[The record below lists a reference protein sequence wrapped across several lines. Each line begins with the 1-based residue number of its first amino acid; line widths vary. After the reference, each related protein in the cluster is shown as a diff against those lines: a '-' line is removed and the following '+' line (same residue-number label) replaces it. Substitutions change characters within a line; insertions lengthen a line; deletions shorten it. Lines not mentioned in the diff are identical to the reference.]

1 MRNQIRD
8 FKKDGI
14 KAMNINEILKGTENT
29 TVEFKEEINES
40 MFKTVSAFANKDGGI
55 IYIGISDKKEI
66 KGLEYTNSMLGDLTN
81 KIINLLGIHPQID
94 CIKINKKDV
103 LQIKI
108 KKSTLPVSYKGKY
121 YTRVGNTTREMQ
133 GEELRSFFI
142 KDTNWDGLTGDYS
155 LDEIDPEAVRKFTRM
170 ALRNG
175 RLKTADEN
183 EDIKTILKKLKL
195 IINGKLTNAAIMLF
209 GKNPQKYFINALVR
223 VGRFKNEITII
234 GDRRIEGNLFKQI
247 EEAEEAIKNFT
258 NVRYEITG
266 EQLTRKNIWDYPLEA
281 IREAFLNAVIHRDYF
296 KYNVQTQIKI
306 FNDWIWF
313 FNIGGLPE
321 GITLEQLKTTHP
333 SVARNPL
340 IVHIFYLAG
349 LIEEYGSGI
358 GRIMDSLKEANLPEP
373 EFKEEFAGFSL
384 YMRKDYYT
392 EERLKEMGLNERQI
406 KAVIYV
412 KEKGKITNK
421 EYQEITKISRQMA
434 TIELTNIVDRGVF
447 IKIGKAGKGVAYQ
460 LTTN

>member
-1 MRNQIRD
+1 
-8 FKKDGI
+8 
-14 KAMNINEILKGTENT
+14 MNIDKILKGTENT
-29 TVEFKEEINES
+29 TVEFKEKINES
-40 MFKTVSAFANKDGGI
+40 IFKTISAFANKNGGI
-55 IYIGISDKKEI
+55 VCIGISDKKEI
-66 KGLEYTNSMLGDLTN
+66 KGFEYTNNMLEDLTN
-81 KIINLLGIHPQID
+81 RIVNLLGIHPQID
-94 CIKINKKDV
+94 NIKVNKKNV

-133 GEELRSFFI
+133 GEELRFFFT
-142 KDTNWDGLTGDYS
+142 KSTNWDELVGDYD
-155 LDEIDPEAVRKFTRM
+155 LNEIDPETVRKFTRM
-170 ALRNG
+170 ASRNG

-209 GKNPQKYFINALVR
+209 GKDPQKYFINALVR
-223 VGRFKNEITII
+223 VGRFKNETTII

-247 EEAEEAIKNFT
+247 EEAEEAIKNFI

-266 EQLTRKNIWDYPLEA
+266 EQLTRKDIWDYPLEA
-281 IREAFLNAVIHRDYF
+281 IREALLNAVIHRDYF

-306 FNDWIWF
+306 FNDWTWF

-349 LIEEYGSGI
+349 
-358 GRIMDSLKEANLPEP
+358 
-373 EFKEEFAGFSL
+373 FSL

-392 EERLKEMGLNERQI
+392 EERLKETGLNDRQI
-406 KAVIYV
+406 KAVMYV
-412 KEKGKITNK
+412 KEKGRITNR
-421 EYQEITKISRQMA
+421 EYQELNSIKKRQTSEDLA
-434 TIELTNIVDRGVF
+434 VLEDKGILE
-447 IKIGKAGKGVAYQ
+447 KIGTTGKGTYYI
-460 LTTN
+460 LKGR

>member
-1 MRNQIRD
+1 
-8 FKKDGI
+8 
-14 KAMNINEILKGTENT
+14 MNIDKILKGTENT

-40 MFKTVSAFANKDGGI
+40 IFKTISAFANKEGGI

-66 KGLEYTNSMLGDLTN
+66 KGFEYTNNMLGDLTN
-81 KIINLLGIHPQID
+81 KIVNLLGIHPQID

-142 KDTNWDGLTGDYS
+142 KGTNWDGLTGNYS
-155 LDEIDPEAVRKFTRM
+155 LDEIDPETVRKFIRM
-170 ALRNG
+170 ASRNG

-223 VGRFKNEITII
+223 VGRFKDEITII

-247 EEAEEAIKNFT
+247 EEAEEAIKNFI

-281 IREAFLNAVIHRDYF
+281 IREALLNAVIHRDYF

-384 YMRKDYYT
+384 YLRKDYYT
-392 EERLKEMGLNERQI
+392 EERLKEMGLNDRQI
-406 KAVIYV
+406 KAVMYV
-412 KEKGKITNK
+412 KEKWRITNR
-421 EYQEITKISRQMA
+421 EYQELNSIKKRQTSEDLA
-434 TIELTNIVDRGVF
+434 VLEDKGILE
-447 IKIGKAGKGVAYQ
+447 KIGTTGKGTYYI
-460 LTTN
+460 LKGH

>member
-1 MRNQIRD
+1 MKID
-8 FKKDGI
+8 
-14 KAMNINEILKGTENT
+14 EILKGTENT
-29 TVEFKEEINES
+29 TVEFKENVNES
-40 MFKTVSAFANKDGGI
+40 IFKTISVFANKDGGI
-55 IYIGISDKKEI
+55 IFIGISDKKEI
-66 KGLEYTNSMLGDLTN
+66 KGLEYTNSLLGDLTN
-81 KIINLLGIHPQID
+81 KIVNLLGIHPQID
-94 CIKINKKDV
+94 FIKINKKDV

-121 YTRVGNTTREMQ
+121 YTRVGNTTREIQ

-142 KDTNWDGLTGDYS
+142 KGTNWDGLTGNYR
-155 LDEIDPEAVRKFTRM
+155 LDEIDTETVRKFIRM
-170 ALRNG
+170 AAGSG
-175 RLKTADEN
+175 RLKTEDEK
-183 EDIKTILKKLKL
+183 EDIKTIFEKLKL
-195 IINGKLTNAAIMLF
+195 IIDGKLTNGAIMLF

-223 VGRFKNEITII
+223 VGRFKDETTII
-234 GDRRIEGNLFKQI
+234 GDRRIEGNIFNQI
-247 EEAEEAIKNFT
+247 EEAEEAIKNFI

-281 IREAFLNAVIHRDYF
+281 IREALLNAVIHREYF

-358 GRIMDSLKEANLPEP
+358 GRIMNSLNDANLPEP
-373 EFKEEFAGFSL
+373 EFKEEFSGFSL

-392 EERLKEMGLNERQI
+392 EERLKEMGLNDRQI
-406 KAVIYV
+406 KAVMYV
-412 KEKGKITNK
+412 KENGKITNK
-421 EYQEITKISRQMA
+421 EYQELNNIKKRQTSEDLA
-434 TIELTNIVDRGVF
+434 VLENKGILE
-447 IKIGKAGKGVAYQ
+447 KIGTTGKGTYYILKGIKGAKGA
-460 LTTN
+460 

>member
-1 MRNQIRD
+1 
-8 FKKDGI
+8 
-14 KAMNINEILKGTENT
+14 MNINEILKGTENT

-40 MFKTVSAFANKDGGI
+40 VFKTISAFANKEGGI
-55 IYIGISDKKEI
+55 IYIGISDKKGI
-66 KGLEYTNSMLGDLTN
+66 KGFEYTNSMLGDLTN
-81 KIINLLGIHPQID
+81 KIVNLLGIHPQID
-94 CIKINKKDV
+94 CIKVNKKDV
-103 LQIKI
+103 LQIKV

-142 KDTNWDGLTGDYS
+142 KGTNWDGLTGNYN
-155 LDEIDPEAVRKFTRM
+155 LDEIDPETVRKFIRM
-170 ALRNG
+170 ASRNG

-183 EDIKTILKKLKL
+183 EEIKTILKKLKL

-223 VGRFKNEITII
+223 VGRFKDEITII

-247 EEAEEAIKNFT
+247 EEAEEAIKNFI

-266 EQLTRKNIWDYPLEA
+266 EQLIRKNIWDYPLEA
-281 IREAFLNAVIHRDYF
+281 IREALLNAVIHRDYF

-340 IVHIFYLAG
+340 IVHTFYLAG

-384 YMRKDYYT
+384 YLRKDYYT

-406 KAVIYV
+406 KAVMYV

-421 EYQEITKISRQMA
+421 EYQEINGVIKKTASRDLGV
-434 TIELTNIVDRGVF
+434 LTDKRILEKVGST
-447 IKIGKAGKGVAYQ
+447 GKGTHYIMK
-460 LTTN
+460 

>member
-1 MRNQIRD
+1 MS
-8 FKKDGI
+8 
-14 KAMNINEILKGTENT
+14 INEILKGTENT

-40 MFKTVSAFANKDGGI
+40 IFKTISAFSNKNGGI
-55 IYIGISDKKEI
+55 IYVGISDKKEI
-66 KGLEYTNSMLGDLTN
+66 KGLEYTNNMLGDLTN
-81 KIINLLGIHPQID
+81 KIVNQLGIHPQID

-108 KKSTLPVSYKGKY
+108 EKSTLPVSYKGKY
-121 YTRVGNTTREMQ
+121 YARVGNTTREMQ

-142 KDTNWDGLTGDYS
+142 KGTSWDGLTGNYS
-155 LDEIDPEAVRKFTRM
+155 LDEIDPETVRKFIRM
-170 ALRNG
+170 ASRNG
-175 RLKTADEN
+175 RLKTAD

-195 IINGKLTNAAIMLF
+195 IIDGKLTNAAIMLF
-209 GKNPQKYFINALVR
+209 GNDPQKYFINALVR
-223 VGRFKNEITII
+223 VGRFKDEITII

-247 EEAEEAIKNFT
+247 EEAEEAIKNFI

-281 IREAFLNAVIHRDYF
+281 IREALLNAVIHRDYF

-340 IVHIFYLAG
+340 IIHTFYLAG

-358 GRIMDSLKEANLPEP
+358 GRIMDSLKEANLPGP

-384 YMRKDYYT
+384 YLRKDYYT
-392 EERLKEMGLNERQI
+392 EERLKEMGLNDRQI
-406 KAVIYV
+406 KAVMYV

-421 EYQEITKISRQMA
+421 EYQEINGVIKKTASRDLGV
-434 TIELTNIVDRGVF
+434 LTDKRILEKVGST
-447 IKIGKAGKGVAYQ
+447 GKGTHYIMK
-460 LTTN
+460 

>member
-1 MRNQIRD
+1 
-8 FKKDGI
+8 
-14 KAMNINEILKGTENT
+14 MNINEILKGTENT

-40 MFKTVSAFANKDGGI
+40 VFKTISAFANKEGGI

-66 KGLEYTNSMLGDLTN
+66 KGFEYTNNMLGDLTN
-81 KIINLLGIHPQID
+81 KIVNQLGIHPQID
-94 CIKINKKDV
+94 CIKADKKDV
-103 LQIKI
+103 LQIKV

-142 KDTNWDGLTGDYS
+142 KGTSWDGLTGEYS
-155 LDEIDPEAVRKFTRM
+155 LDEIDPDTVRKFIRM
-170 ALRNG
+170 ASRNG
-175 RLKTADEN
+175 RLKTAD

-195 IINGKLTNAAIMLF
+195 IIDGKLTNAAIMLF
-209 GKNPQKYFINALVR
+209 GKNPQEYFINALVR
-223 VGRFKNEITII
+223 VGRFKNETIII

-247 EEAEEAIKNFT
+247 EEAEEAIKNFI

-266 EQLTRKNIWDYPLEA
+266 EQLTRKDIWDYPLEA
-281 IREAFLNAVIHRDYF
+281 IREALLNAVIHRDYF

-340 IVHIFYLAG
+340 IIHTFYLAG

-358 GRIMDSLKEANLPEP
+358 GRIMDSLKEANLPGP

-384 YMRKDYYT
+384 YLRKDYYT
-392 EERLKEMGLNERQI
+392 EERLKEMGLNDRQI
-406 KAVIYV
+406 KAVMYV
-412 KEKGKITNK
+412 KEKGRITNR
-421 EYQEITKISRQMA
+421 EYQELNSIKKRQTSEDLA
-434 TIELTNIVDRGVF
+434 FLEDKGILE
-447 IKIGKAGKGVAYQ
+447 KIGTTGKGTYYI
-460 LTTN
+460 LKGH

>member
-1 MRNQIRD
+1 
-8 FKKDGI
+8 
-14 KAMNINEILKGTENT
+14 
-29 TVEFKEEINES
+29 
-40 MFKTVSAFANKDGGI
+40 
-55 IYIGISDKKEI
+55 
-66 KGLEYTNSMLGDLTN
+66 
-81 KIINLLGIHPQID
+81 
-94 CIKINKKDV
+94 
-103 LQIKI
+103 
-108 KKSTLPVSYKGKY
+108 
-121 YTRVGNTTREMQ
+121 
-133 GEELRSFFI
+133 
-142 KDTNWDGLTGDYS
+142 
-155 LDEIDPEAVRKFTRM
+155 
-170 ALRNG
+170 
-175 RLKTADEN
+175 
-183 EDIKTILKKLKL
+183 
-195 IINGKLTNAAIMLF
+195 MLF
-209 GKNPQKYFINALVR
+209 WNDPQKYFINAMVR
-223 VGRFKNEITII
+223 VGRFKDEITII

-247 EEAEEAIKNFT
+247 EEAEEAIKNFI

-266 EQLTRKNIWDYPLEA
+266 EQLTRKDIWDYPLEA
-281 IREAFLNAVIHRDYF
+281 IREALLNAVIHRDYF

-306 FNDWIWF
+306 FNDWMWF
-313 FNIGGLPE
+313 FNNGGLPE

-392 EERLKEMGLNERQI
+392 EEKLNEIGLNERQI

-421 EYQEITKISRQMA
+421 EYREITKISRQMA

-460 LTTN
+460 LHIN

>member
-1 MRNQIRD
+1 
-8 FKKDGI
+8 
-14 KAMNINEILKGTENT
+14 MNIDKILKGTENT

-40 MFKTVSAFANKDGGI
+40 IFKTISAFANKDGGI
-55 IYIGISDKKEI
+55 IFIGISDKKEI

-81 KIINLLGIHPQID
+81 KVINLLGIHPQID
-94 CIKINKKDV
+94 CIKVNKEDV

-108 KKSTLPVSYKGKY
+108 NKSTLPVSCKGKY

-142 KDTNWDGLTGDYS
+142 KDTNWDGLTGNYS
-155 LDEIDPEAVRKFTRM
+155 LDEIDPETVRKFIRM
-170 ALRNG
+170 ASRNG
-175 RLKTADEN
+175 RLKNADEN

-195 IINGKLTNAAIMLF
+195 IINGKLTNAVIMLF
-209 GKNPQKYFINALVR
+209 GNDPQKYFINALVR
-223 VGRFKNEITII
+223 VGRFKDEITII

-247 EEAEEAIKNFT
+247 EEAEEAIKNFI

-266 EQLTRKNIWDYPLEA
+266 EQLTRKDIWDYPLEA
-281 IREAFLNAVIHRDYF
+281 IREALLNAVIHRDYF

-392 EERLKEMGLNERQI
+392 EERLKEMGLNDRQI
-406 KAVIYV
+406 KAVMYV

-421 EYQEITKISRQMA
+421 EYQELNKVSKPTSTRDLDGLVKKSIL
-434 TIELTNIVDRGVF
+434 E
-447 IKIGKAGKGVAYQ
+447 KIGITGKGTFYRIKGLQRA
-460 LTTN
+460 

>member
-1 MRNQIRD
+1 
-8 FKKDGI
+8 
-14 KAMNINEILKGTENT
+14 MNINEILKGTENT

-40 MFKTVSAFANKDGGI
+40 MFKTISAFANKDGGI
-55 IYIGISDKKEI
+55 IFIGISDKKEI

-81 KIINLLGIHPQID
+81 KIVNRLGIYPQID
-94 CIKINKKDV
+94 CIKINKKDI
-103 LQIKI
+103 LQIKV

-121 YTRVGNTTREMQ
+121 YTRVGNTSREMQ

-142 KDTNWDGLTGDYS
+142 KGTNWDGLTGNYS
-155 LDEIDPEAVRKFTRM
+155 IDEIDPETVRKFIRM
-170 ALRNG
+170 ASRNG
-175 RLKTADEN
+175 RLKNADEN

-209 GKNPQKYFINALVR
+209 GNDPQKYFINALVR
-223 VGRFKNEITII
+223 VGRFKDEITII
-234 GDRRIEGNLFKQI
+234 GDRCIEGNLFKQI
-247 EEAEEAIKNFT
+247 EEAEEAIKNFI

-281 IREAFLNAVIHRDYF
+281 IREALLNAVIHRDYF
-296 KYNVQTQIKI
+296 KYNVQSQIKI

-313 FNIGGLPE
+313 FNTGGLPE

-384 YMRKDYYT
+384 YLRKDYYT
-392 EERLKEMGLNERQI
+392 EERLKEMGLNDRQI

-412 KEKGKITNK
+412 KENGKITNK
-421 EYQEITKISRQMA
+421 EYQELNGVIKKTASRDLGV
-434 TIELTNIVDRGVF
+434 LTDKRILEKVGST
-447 IKIGKAGKGVAYQ
+447 GKGTHYIMK
-460 LTTN
+460 

>member
-1 MRNQIRD
+1 
-8 FKKDGI
+8 
-14 KAMNINEILKGTENT
+14 MNINEILKGTENT

-40 MFKTVSAFANKDGGI
+40 IFKTISAFANKNGGI

-66 KGLEYTNSMLGDLTN
+66 KGFEYTNSMLGDLTN
-81 KIINLLGIHPQID
+81 KIVNLLGIHPQID
-94 CIKINKKDV
+94 CIKVNKKDV
-103 LQIKI
+103 LQIKV

-142 KDTNWDGLTGDYS
+142 KGTSWDGLTGNYN
-155 LDEIDPEAVRKFTRM
+155 LDEIDPETVRKFIRM
-170 ALRNG
+170 ASRNG

-183 EDIKTILKKLKL
+183 EEIKTILKKLKL

-223 VGRFKNEITII
+223 VGRFKDEITII

-247 EEAEEAIKNFT
+247 EEAEEAIKNFI

-266 EQLTRKNIWDYPLEA
+266 EQLIRKNIWDYPLEA
-281 IREAFLNAVIHRDYF
+281 IREALLNAVIHRDYF

-340 IVHIFYLAG
+340 IVHTFYLAG

-384 YMRKDYYT
+384 YLRKDYYT
-392 EERLKEMGLNERQI
+392 EERLKEMGFNERQI

-421 EYQEITKISRQMA
+421 EYQEINGVIKKTASRDLGV
-434 TIELTNIVDRGVF
+434 LTDKRILEKVGST
-447 IKIGKAGKGVAYQ
+447 GKGTHYIMK
-460 LTTN
+460 

>member
-195 IINGKLTNAAIMLF
+195 IIDGKLTNAAIMLF

>member
-1 MRNQIRD
+1 
-8 FKKDGI
+8 
-14 KAMNINEILKGTENT
+14 MNINGILKGTENT
-29 TVEFKEEINES
+29 T
-40 MFKTVSAFANKDGGI
+40 
-55 IYIGISDKKEI
+55 
-66 KGLEYTNSMLGDLTN
+66 
-81 KIINLLGIHPQID
+81 
-94 CIKINKKDV
+94 
-103 LQIKI
+103 
-108 KKSTLPVSYKGKY
+108 
-121 YTRVGNTTREMQ
+121 
-133 GEELRSFFI
+133 
-142 KDTNWDGLTGDYS
+142 WDGLTGKYN
-155 LDEIDPEAVRKFTRM
+155 LDEIDPKTVRKFIRM
-170 ALRNG
+170 ASRNG
-175 RLKTADEN
+175 RLKTADED
-183 EDIKTILKKLKL
+183 EDIKTTLKKLKL

-209 GKNPQKYFINALVR
+209 GNDPQKYFINALVR
-223 VGRFKNEITII
+223 VGRFKDEITII

-247 EEAEEAIKNFT
+247 EEAEEAIKNFI

-281 IREAFLNAVIHRDYF
+281 IREALLNAVIHRDYF

-306 FNDWIWF
+306 FNDWTWF

-392 EERLKEMGLNERQI
+392 EERLKETGLNDRQI
-406 KAVIYV
+406 KAVMYV
-412 KEKGKITNK
+412 KEKGRITNR
-421 EYQEITKISRQMA
+421 EYQELNSIKKRQTSEDLA
-434 TIELTNIVDRGVF
+434 VLEDKGILE
-447 IKIGKAGKGVAYQ
+447 KIGTTGKGTYYI
-460 LTTN
+460 LKGR

>member
-1 MRNQIRD
+1 
-8 FKKDGI
+8 
-14 KAMNINEILKGTENT
+14 MNIDKILKGTENT

-40 MFKTVSAFANKDGGI
+40 GFKTISAFANKEGGI
-55 IYIGISDKKEI
+55 IFIGISDKKEI

-142 KDTNWDGLTGDYS
+142 KGTSWDGLTGEYS
-155 LDEIDPEAVRKFTRM
+155 LDEIDPETVRKFIRM
-170 ALRNG
+170 ASRNG

-209 GKNPQKYFINALVR
+209 GNDPQKYFINALVR
-223 VGRFKNEITII
+223 VGRFKDEITII

-247 EEAEEAIKNFT
+247 EEAEEAIKNFI

-281 IREAFLNAVIHRDYF
+281 IREALLNAVIHRDYF

-306 FNDWIWF
+306 FNGWIWF

-358 GRIMDSLKEANLPEP
+358 GRIMDTLKEANLPEP

-384 YMRKDYYT
+384 YLRKDYYT
-392 EERLKEMGLNERQI
+392 EERLKEVGLNDRQI
-406 KAVIYV
+406 KAVVYV

-421 EYQEITKISRQMA
+421 EYQELNSIKKRQTSEDLA
-434 TIELTNIVDRGVF
+434 VLEDKGILE
-447 IKIGKAGKGVAYQ
+447 KIGTTGKGTYYI
-460 LTTN
+460 LKGH

>member
-1 MRNQIRD
+1 
-8 FKKDGI
+8 
-14 KAMNINEILKGTENT
+14 
-29 TVEFKEEINES
+29 
-40 MFKTVSAFANKDGGI
+40 
-55 IYIGISDKKEI
+55 
-66 KGLEYTNSMLGDLTN
+66 
-81 KIINLLGIHPQID
+81 
-94 CIKINKKDV
+94 
-103 LQIKI
+103 
-108 KKSTLPVSYKGKY
+108 
-121 YTRVGNTTREMQ
+121 
-133 GEELRSFFI
+133 
-142 KDTNWDGLTGDYS
+142 
-155 LDEIDPEAVRKFTRM
+155 M
-170 ALRNG
+170 ASRNG

-195 IINGKLTNAAIMLF
+195 FINGKLTHAAIILF

-223 VGRFKNEITII
+223 VGRFKDETIII

-247 EEAEEAIKNFT
+247 EEAEEAIKNLI

-281 IREAFLNAVIHRDYF
+281 IREALLNAVIHRDYF
-296 KYNVQTQIKI
+296 KYNVQSQIKI

-384 YMRKDYYT
+384 YLRKDYYT
-392 EERLKEMGLNERQI
+392 EERLKEMGLNDRQI

-421 EYQEITKISRQMA
+421 EYQELNGVIKKTASRDLGV
-434 TIELTNIVDRGVF
+434 LTDKRILKKVGST
-447 IKIGKAGKGVAYQ
+447 GKGTHYIMK
-460 LTTN
+460 

>member
-1 MRNQIRD
+1 
-8 FKKDGI
+8 
-14 KAMNINEILKGTENT
+14 MNIEKILKGTENT

-40 MFKTVSAFANKDGGI
+40 MYKTISAFANKDGGI
-55 IYIGISDKKEI
+55 ILIGISDKKEI
-66 KGLEYTNSMLGDLTN
+66 KGLEYTNSLLEDLTN
-81 KIINLLGIHPQID
+81 KIVNRLGIHPQID
-94 CIKINKKDV
+94 CIKVNKKDV

-108 KKSTLPVSYKGKY
+108 NKSTLPVSYKGKY

-142 KDTNWDGLTGDYS
+142 KGTNWDGLTGNYS
-155 LDEIDPEAVRKFTRM
+155 LDEIDSKTVRKFMRM
-170 ALRNG
+170 ASRNG
-175 RLKTADEN
+175 RLKTVDEN
-183 EDIKTILKKLKL
+183 EDIETILKKLKL

-209 GKNPQKYFINALVR
+209 GNDPQKYFINALVR
-223 VGRFKNEITII
+223 VGRFKDETTII
-234 GDRRIEGNLFKQI
+234 GDRRIEGNIFIQI
-247 EEAEEAIKNFT
+247 VEPEEAIKNFI
-258 NVRYEITG
+258 NVRYDITG
-266 EQLTRKNIWDYPLEA
+266 EQLTRKDIWDYPLEA
-281 IREAFLNAVIHRDYF
+281 IREALLNSVIHRDYF

-313 FNIGGLPE
+313 FNVGGLPE

-392 EERLKEMGLNERQI
+392 EERLKEMGLNDRQI

-421 EYQEITKISRQMA
+421 EYREITKISRQMA

-447 IKIGKAGKGVAYQ
+447 LKIGKAGKGVAYQ
-460 LTTN
+460 LHIN

>member
-1 MRNQIRD
+1 
-8 FKKDGI
+8 
-14 KAMNINEILKGTENT
+14 MNINEILKGTENT
-29 TVEFKEEINES
+29 TVEFKEKINES
-40 MFKTVSAFANKDGGI
+40 IFKTISAFANKDGGI

-66 KGLEYTNSMLGDLTN
+66 KGLEYTNSLLGDLTN
-81 KIINLLGIHPQID
+81 KIVNMLGIHPQID

-103 LQIKI
+103 LQIKV

-142 KDTNWDGLTGDYS
+142 KGTNWDGLTGNYS
-155 LDEIDPEAVRKFTRM
+155 LDEIDPEAVRKFIRM
-170 ALRNG
+170 AVGSG
-175 RLKTADEN
+175 RLRTEDEK

-195 IINGKLTNAAIMLF
+195 IINGKLTNGAIMLF

-223 VGRFKNEITII
+223 VGRFKDEITII

-247 EEAEEAIKNFT
+247 EEAEEAIKNFI

-281 IREAFLNAVIHRDYF
+281 IREALLNAVIHRDYF

-384 YMRKDYYT
+384 YLRKDYYT
-392 EERLKEMGLNERQI
+392 EERPKETGLNDRQI
-406 KAVIYV
+406 KAVMYV
-412 KEKGKITNK
+412 KENGKITNK
-421 EYQEITKISRQMA
+421 EYQELNNIKKRQTSEDLA
-434 TIELTNIVDRGVF
+434 FLENKGVLE
-447 IKIGKAGKGVAYQ
+447 KIGTTGRGTYYILRGIKRAKGA
-460 LTTN
+460 LKGH

>member
-1 MRNQIRD
+1 
-8 FKKDGI
+8 
-14 KAMNINEILKGTENT
+14 MNINEILKGTENT

-40 MFKTVSAFANKDGGI
+40 IFKIISAFANKDGGI
-55 IYIGISDKKEI
+55 IFIGISDKKEI
-66 KGLEYTNSMLGDLTN
+66 KGLECTNRMLGDLTN
-81 KIINLLGIHPQID
+81 KIVNLLGIHPKIEY
-94 CIKINKKDV
+94 IKINKKDV
-103 LQIKI
+103 LQIKV
-108 KKSTLPVSYKGKY
+108 KKNTLPVSYKGKY

-142 KDTNWDGLTGDYS
+142 KGTNWDGFTGNYN
-155 LDEIDPEAVRKFTRM
+155 LDEIDPETVIKFIRM
-170 ALRNG
+170 ASRNG
-175 RLKTADEN
+175 RLQTADEN
-183 EDIKTILKKLKL
+183 EDIKTILEKLKL
-195 IINGKLTNAAIMLF
+195 IINGKLTKAAIMLF
-209 GKNPQKYFINALVR
+209 GNDPQKYFINALVR
-223 VGRFKNEITII
+223 VGRFKDETTII

-247 EEAEEAIKNFT
+247 EEAEEAIKNFI

-266 EQLTRKNIWDYPLEA
+266 EQLTRKDIWDYPLEA
-281 IREAFLNAVIHRDYF
+281 IREALLNSVIHRDYF

-313 FNIGGLPE
+313 FNTGGLPD

-358 GRIMDSLKEANLPEP
+358 GRIMDTLKKANLPEP

-392 EERLKEMGLNERQI
+392 EERLKEMGLNDRQI
-406 KAVIYV
+406 KAVMYV

-421 EYQEITKISRQMA
+421 EYQELNKVSKPTSTRDLDGLVKKSIL
-434 TIELTNIVDRGVF
+434 E
-447 IKIGKAGKGVAYQ
+447 KIGITGKGTFYRVKGLQRA
-460 LTTN
+460 

>member
-1 MRNQIRD
+1 MKID
-8 FKKDGI
+8 
-14 KAMNINEILKGTENT
+14 EILNGTENS
-29 TVEFKEEINES
+29 TVEFKEKSNES
-40 MFKTVSAFANKDGGI
+40 IFTTVSAFANKDGGI

-66 KGLEYTNSMLGDLTN
+66 KGFEYTNSMLGDLTN
-81 KIINLLGIHPQID
+81 KIVNLLGIHPQID
-94 CIKINKKDV
+94 GIKINKKDV
-103 LQIKI
+103 LQIRV

-142 KDTNWDGLTGDYS
+142 KGTNWDGLTGNYS
-155 LDEIDPEAVRKFTRM
+155 LDEIDPEAVRKFIRM
-170 ALRNG
+170 ASRNG

-183 EDIKTILKKLKL
+183 EDIKTIFKKLKL

-209 GKNPQKYFINALVR
+209 GNDPQKYFINALVR
-223 VGRFKNEITII
+223 VGRFKDETTII

-247 EEAEEAIKNFT
+247 EEAEEAIKNFI

-281 IREAFLNAVIHRDYF
+281 IREALLNAVIHRDYF

-392 EERLKEMGLNERQI
+392 EERLKEMGLNDRQI
-406 KAVIYV
+406 KAAMYV

-421 EYQEITKISRQMA
+421 EYQKLNGVIKKTASRD
-434 TIELTNIVDRGVF
+434 LGVL
-447 IKIGKAGKGVAYQ
+447 IDKRILEKIGTTGKGTHYIMK
-460 LTTN
+460 

>member
-1 MRNQIRD
+1 
-8 FKKDGI
+8 
-14 KAMNINEILKGTENT
+14 MNINEILKGTENS

-40 MFKTVSAFANKDGGI
+40 IFKTISAFANKNGGI

-66 KGLEYTNSMLGDLTN
+66 KGFEYTNSMLGDLTN
-81 KIINLLGIHPQID
+81 KIVNLLGVHPQID
-94 CIKINKKDV
+94 CIKVNKKDV
-103 LQIKI
+103 LQIKV

-133 GEELRSFFI
+133 GEELRSFFM
-142 KDTNWDGLTGDYS
+142 KGTSWDGLTGNYS
-155 LDEIDPEAVRKFTRM
+155 LDEIDPDTVRKFIRM
-170 ALRNG
+170 ASRNG

-183 EDIKTILKKLKL
+183 EEIKTILKKLKL

-223 VGRFKNEITII
+223 VGRFKDEIAII

-247 EEAEEAIKNFT
+247 EEAEEAIKNFI

-281 IREAFLNAVIHRDYF
+281 IREALLNAVIHRDYF

-340 IVHIFYLAG
+340 IVHTFYLAG

-373 EFKEEFAGFSL
+373 EFKEEFAGFSIYL
-384 YMRKDYYT
+384 RKDYYT
-392 EERLKEMGLNERQI
+392 EERLKEMGLNNRQI
-406 KAVIYV
+406 KAVMYV

-421 EYQEITKISRQMA
+421 EYQEINGVIKKTASRDLGV
-434 TIELTNIVDRGVF
+434 LTDKRILEKVGST
-447 IKIGKAGKGVAYQ
+447 GKGTHYIMK
-460 LTTN
+460 

>member
-1 MRNQIRD
+1 
-8 FKKDGI
+8 
-14 KAMNINEILKGTENT
+14 MNINEILKGTENT

-40 MFKTVSAFANKDGGI
+40 IFKTISAFTNKDGGI

-66 KGLEYTNSMLGDLTN
+66 KGFEYTNNMLGDLTN
-81 KIINLLGIHPQID
+81 RIVNLLGIHPQID
-94 CIKINKKDV
+94 PIKINKKDV

-108 KKSTLPVSYKGKY
+108 KKSNLPISYKGKY

-142 KDTNWDGLTGDYS
+142 KGTNWDGLTGNYS
-155 LDEIDPEAVRKFTRM
+155 LDEIDPETVRKFIRM
-170 ALRNG
+170 ASRNG
-175 RLKTADEN
+175 RLKIADEN

-195 IINGKLTNAAIMLF
+195 IINGKLTNGAIMLF

-223 VGRFKNEITII
+223 VGRFKDEITIV

-247 EEAEEAIKNFT
+247 EEAEEAIKNFI

-266 EQLTRKNIWDYPLEA
+266 EQLTRKDIWDYPLEA
-281 IREAFLNAVIHRDYF
+281 IREALLNAVIHRDYF

-384 YMRKDYYT
+384 YLRKDYYT
-392 EERLKEMGLNERQI
+392 EERLKEMGFNDRQI
-406 KAVIYV
+406 KAVMYV

-421 EYQEITKISRQMA
+421 EYQKLNFVSNKTA
-434 TIELTNIVDRGVF
+434 YLELSDIIKKNVF
-447 IKIGKAGKGVAYQ
+447 AVEGSGRTVAYN
-460 LTTN
+460 LKVMKK